1 MYSFLGGNGMRISI
15 DVSAE
20 EIEALAQLSENKG
33 LSSFVDKVLQESA
46 RVSVQNITEAR
57 EIQEVNPYSSSVV

>member
-1 MYSFLGGNGMRISI
+1 MRISI